1 MSNDTISD
9 MLTAVRNANLAHH
22 RILEIPATR
31 LTKALANVLDSQGFI
46 EEYAEISEKKLSIAL
61 KYSGPT
67 LTPAIKGLKRVSKPG
82 LRVYSPSRKLPKV
95 LGGVGVAIISTP
107 KGIMVE
113 REARKLNVGGEVL
126 CYIW

>member
-31 LTKALANVLDSQGFI
+31 LTKALAKVLDSQGFI
-46 EEYAEISEKKLSIAL
+46 EEYAEISGDKLSLAL

>member
-9 MLTAVRNANLAHH
+9 MLTAIRNANLAHH
-22 RILEIPATR
+22 RLLEIPSTR
-31 LTKALANVLDSQGFI
+31 LTKALANVLDGQGFI
-46 EEYAEISEKKLSIAL
+46 EEYEEIEGNTLSIAL
-61 KYSGPT
+61 KYSGPN

-82 LRVYSPSRKLPKV
+82 LRVYAPSRKLPKV

-107 KGIMVE
+107 KGIMAE
-113 REARKLNVGGEVL
+113 REARKQNVGGEVL

>member
-31 LTKALANVLDSQGFI
+31 LTKALASVLDSQGFI
-46 EEYAEISEKKLSIAL
+46 EEYAEIGGNKLSLAL

-95 LGGVGVAIISTP
+95 LGGVGVAIISTS

-113 REARKLNVGGEVL
+113 REARKLNLGGEVL